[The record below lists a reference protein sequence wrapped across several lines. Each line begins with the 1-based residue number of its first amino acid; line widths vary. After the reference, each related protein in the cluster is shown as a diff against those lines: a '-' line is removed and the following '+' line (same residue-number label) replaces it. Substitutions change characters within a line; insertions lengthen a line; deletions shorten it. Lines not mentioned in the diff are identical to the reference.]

1 MMLKRLAAI
10 LLIYVFTCIAW
21 GILGATIFARTHSLD
36 TALKGAVA
44 QIWGNVQTQLQ
55 PSLSYKVPRLQEVK
69 RTENGRTVTET
80 KTVWDT
86 VDLPISSSSID
97 VKLHLDPRQKGLLW
111 YATYRVAFAGR
122 YQVVND
128 TGAPRRITFVYSFP
142 AHSAVYDDFRLMVG
156 DQERK
161 QLTLGGGL
169 VTAGFDLAP
178 GASQVVSVAYTT
190 QGLDQWWYDFGENVH
205 QVRNFALAM
214 ATDFDKIDFP
224 PQSISPTAKEKIAGG
239 WRLTWAFTNL
249 LTSVKIGLTMPQK
262 LNPGPWVGQ
271 VTLTAPISLFLFLFF
286 MFVVTS
292 LRKIP
297 LHPMHYF
304 FLSAAYFSFHLLLA
318 YLVDHLSIEASMA
331 IASVVAVLLTTT
343 YMRLVVDNRFAFGEV
358 AIAQLVYLVLFSYT
372 FFLEGYTGLA
382 ITILGIATLL
392 VVMQMTGRL
401 DWDEVFGRKGP
412 A

>member
-1 MMLKRLAAI
+1 MLKRLAAI